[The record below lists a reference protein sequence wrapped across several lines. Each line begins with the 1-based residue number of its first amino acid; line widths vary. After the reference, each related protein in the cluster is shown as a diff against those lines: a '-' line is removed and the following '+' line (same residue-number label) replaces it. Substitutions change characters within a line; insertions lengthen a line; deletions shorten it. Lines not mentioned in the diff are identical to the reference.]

1 MANISA
7 IVLTYNEEIHIKR
20 CIENLK
26 LITNK
31 IFVIDS
37 FSTDSTINIAKELG
51 AEVLFNKWENSY
63 SKQFN
68 WALKNAPIKTD
79 WVIRIDADEYL
90 DNKLIDE
97 INNKLPKVSDNVSGI
112 EICLDR
118 FFLKR
123 KIKFGLGK
131 ISQIRIFRYGKAICE
146 PRMMDEHIMVD
157 GEIISFKGKW
167 IDNNLSTLQEWSSK
181 HNKYAIREAIDYLN
195 LYSDNDINIKY
206 NYSYNAKNKHKNKT
220 RYSKMPL
227 FWRAFIYFCIRYFIR
242 GGFLDGK
249 EGFLWHF
256 LQGWWYR
263 TLVDAKIFEIKKRCG
278 NDKDKIKKYI
288 KDNYNIEL

>member
-26 LITNK
+26 LITDK

-37 FSTDSTINIAKELG
+37 FSTDSTTNIAKGLG

-112 EICLDR
+112 EICLER
-118 FFLKR
+118 FFLKK

-131 ISQIRIFRYGKAICE
+131 ISQIRLFRYGKAICE

-157 GEIISFKGKW
+157 GKIISFKGKW

-195 LYSDNDINIKY
+195 LYSENNINIKY

-220 RYSKMPL
+220 LYSKMPL
-227 FWRAFIYFCIRYFIR
+227 FWRAFIYFCLRYFIR

-263 TLVDAKIFEIKKRCG
+263 TLVDAKIYEIKKRCG
-278 NDKDKIKKYI
+278 NDRDKIKKYI

>member
-26 LITNK
+26 LITDK

-37 FSTDSTINIAKELG
+37 FSTDSTTNIAKGLG

-112 EICLDR
+112 EICLER
-118 FFLKR
+118 FFLKK

-131 ISQIRIFRYGKAICE
+131 ISQIRLFRYGKAICE

-195 LYSDNDINIKY
+195 LYSENNINIKY

-220 RYSKMPL
+220 LYSKMPL
-227 FWRAFIYFCIRYFIR
+227 FWRAFIYFCLRYFIR

>member
-26 LITNK
+26 LITDK

-37 FSTDSTINIAKELG
+37 FSTDSTTNIAKGLG

-123 KIKFGLGK
+123 RIKFGLGK
-131 ISQIRIFRYGKAICE
+131 ISQIRLFRYGKAICE

-195 LYSDNDINIKY
+195 LYSENNINIKY
-206 NYSYNAKNKHKNKT
+206 NYSYNAKNKYKNKT
-220 RYSKMPL
+220 LYSKMPL
-227 FWRAFIYFCIRYFIR
+227 FWRAFIYFCLRYFIR

>member
-1 MANISA
+1 MASISA
-7 IVLTYNEEIHIKR
+7 IVLTYNEELHIKR

-26 LITNK
+26 LITDK

-37 FSTDSTINIAKELG
+37 FSTDSTTNIAKGLG

-112 EICLDR
+112 EICLER
-118 FFLKR
+118 FFLKK

-131 ISQIRIFRYGKAICE
+131 ISQIRLFRYGKAICE
-146 PRMMDEHIMVD
+146 PRMMDEHMMVD

-195 LYSDNDINIKY
+195 LYSDNDVNIKY

>member
-1 MANISA
+1 MGAT
-7 IVLTYNEEIHIKR
+7 VLYNQ
-20 CIENLK
+20 
-26 LITNK
+26 
-31 IFVIDS
+31 
-37 FSTDSTINIAKELG
+37 
-51 AEVLFNKWENSY
+51 WENNY

-68 WALKNAPIKTD
+68 WALKNAPIDSD

-90 DNKLIDE
+90 SDKLIYE
-97 INNKLPKVSDNVSGI
+97 INNKLNNLSNSIAGI
-112 EICLDR
+112 ELTLDR
-118 FFLKR
+118 YFLGR
-123 KIKFGLGK
+123 KIRYGVGK
-131 ISQIRIFRYGKAICE
+131 IRQIRIFRKDRAICE
-146 PRMMDEHIMVD
+146 PRMMDEHIMVV

-195 LYSDNDINIKY
+195 LYSENNVNIKY
-206 NYSYNAKNKHKNKT
+206 KHSYNAKNKHKNKT

-227 FWRAFIYFCIRYFIR
+227 FWRAFIYFCLRYFIR

-263 TLVDAKIFEIKKRCG
+263 TLVDAKIFEIKKCCG
-278 NDKDKIKKYI
+278 NDKVKIKEYI
-288 KDNYNIEL
+288 KKNYNINITK

>member
-20 CIENLK
+20 CLENLK
-26 LITNK
+26 LITDK

-37 FSTDSTINIAKELG
+37 FSTDSTTNIAKELG

-112 EICLDR
+112 EICLER
-118 FFLKR
+118 FFLKK

-131 ISQIRIFRYGKAICE
+131 ISQIRLFRYGKAICE

-195 LYSDNDINIKY
+195 LYSENNINIKY

-220 RYSKMPL
+220 LYSKMPL
-227 FWRAFIYFCIRYFIR
+227 FWRAFIYFCLRYFIR

>member
-123 KIKFGLGK
+123 RIKFGLGK
-131 ISQIRIFRYGKAICE
+131 ISQIRLFRYGKAICE

-278 NDKDKIKKYI
+278 NDKNKIKKYI

>member
-90 DNKLIDE
+90 DNKLINE
-97 INNKLPKVSDNVSGI
+97 INDKLPKVSDNVSGI

-131 ISQIRIFRYGKAICE
+131 IYQIRLFRYGKAICE

-195 LYSDNDINIKY
+195 LYSENNINIKY

-220 RYSKMPL
+220 LYSKMPL
-227 FWRAFIYFCIRYFIR
+227 FWRAFIYFCLRYFIR

-278 NDKDKIKKYI
+278 NDKDKIKEYI
-288 KDNYNIEL
+288 KNNYNIEL

>member
-20 CIENLK
+20 CLENLK
-26 LITNK
+26 LITDK

-37 FSTDSTINIAKELG
+37 FSTDSTTNIAKELG
-51 AEVLFNKWENSY
+51 AEVLLNKWENSY

-79 WVIRIDADEYL
+79 WIIRIDADEYL

-97 INNKLPKVSDNVSGI
+97 INNKLPKVSNNVSGI

-123 KIKFGLGK
+123 RIKFGLGK
-131 ISQIRIFRYGKAICE
+131 ISQIRLFRYGKAICE

-195 LYSDNDINIKY
+195 LYSENNINIKY

-220 RYSKMPL
+220 LYSKMPL
-227 FWRAFIYFCIRYFIR
+227 FWRAFIYFCLRYFIR

>member
-26 LITNK
+26 LITDK

-37 FSTDSTINIAKELG
+37 FSTDSTTNIAKGLG

-112 EICLDR
+112 EICLER
-118 FFLKR
+118 FFLKK

-131 ISQIRIFRYGKAICE
+131 ISQIRLFRYGKAICE

-195 LYSDNDINIKY
+195 LYSENNINIKY
-206 NYSYNAKNKHKNKT
+206 NYSYNAKNKYKNKT
-220 RYSKMPL
+220 LYSKMPL

-278 NDKDKIKKYI
+278 NDRDKIKKYI

>member
-26 LITNK
+26 LITDK

-37 FSTDSTINIAKELG
+37 FSTDSTTNIAKGLG

-90 DNKLIDE
+90 DNNLIDE

-123 KIKFGLGK
+123 RIKFGLGK
-131 ISQIRIFRYGKAICE
+131 ISQIRLFRYGKAICE

-195 LYSDNDINIKY
+195 LYSENNINIKY
-206 NYSYNAKNKHKNKT
+206 NYSYNAKNKYKNKT
-220 RYSKMPL
+220 LYSKMPL
-227 FWRAFIYFCIRYFIR
+227 FWRAFIYFCLRYFIR

-278 NDKDKIKKYI
+278 NDRDKIKKYI

>member
-26 LITNK
+26 LITDK

-37 FSTDSTINIAKELG
+37 FSTDSTTNIAKGLG

-97 INNKLPKVSDNVSGI
+97 INDKLPKVSDNVSGI

-131 ISQIRIFRYGKAICE
+131 ISQIRLFRYGKAICE

-195 LYSDNDINIKY
+195 LYSENNINIKY

-220 RYSKMPL
+220 LYSKMPL
-227 FWRAFIYFCIRYFIR
+227 FWRAFIYFCLRYFIR